1 MNNIFLFIFEL
12 KDQELN
18 DGLLNM
24 TSLSAAP
31 ALLRVEKIPM
41 ILSC

>member
-31 ALLRVEKIPM
+31 ALLRVEKISTF
-41 ILSC
+41 LSC